1 MLSAIS
7 TFARRVRCQ
16 VHASRDSGQSLIETA
31 LAIPFLLLIALNAIN
46 FAYYFFVAIN
56 LAAAPRNAVEYSV
69 QGFATPGQLQIP
81 LQGSA
86 CTAFTKTD
94 ASFQSSVS
102 TLAYDDIIKVLPG
115 PSSPCPN
122 IGSVQ
127 VCNSQKSPGGDGTA
141 GGTTTTG
148 AGLVS
153 LCNAYG
159 LATTFF
165 PTSQPNPTA
174 DPEQPNFVLDRV
186 DVVYTVKPL
195 IGGTIF
201 GITQFGL
208 VPNFTFHRQ
217 VSMREMN

>member
-1 MLSAIS
+1 MISAIS

-16 VHASRDSGQSLIETA
+16 VRASKDSGQSLIETA

-69 QGFATPGQLQIP
+69 QGFATPGQLTIP
-81 LQGSA
+81 QEGSA
-86 CTAFTKTD
+86 CGP
-94 ASFQSSVS
+94 ASKGDTTYTTSVS

-115 PSSPCPN
+115 PASPCPN

-127 VCNSQKSPGGDGTA
+127 VCNSQKSGG
-141 GGTTTTG
+141 GGIDPATSG
-148 AGLVS
+148 AGLKT
-153 LCNAYG
+153 LCSQFGATPPSPPG
-159 LATTFF
+159 FGSALA
-165 PTSQPNPTA
+165 A
-174 DPEQPNFVLDRV
+174 DPEAPNFVLDRV

-195 IGGTIF
+195 IGGSIF
-201 GITQFGL
+201 GVFNLGTFLPGG
-208 VPNFTFHRQ
+208 FTFHRQ